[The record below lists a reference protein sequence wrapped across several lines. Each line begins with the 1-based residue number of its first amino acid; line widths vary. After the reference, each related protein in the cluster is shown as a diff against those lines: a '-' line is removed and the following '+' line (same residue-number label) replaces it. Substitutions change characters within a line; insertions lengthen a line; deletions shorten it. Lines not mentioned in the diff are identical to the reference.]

1 MFLSLRSRLW
11 LSYALVTGAA
21 LTVVAIV
28 LLIYI
33 IRNPSTYRQANARLT
48 IVAAILRKD
57 ETEWINLSPNDLQ
70 IQIEQLDNIYSTRI
84 AIYGANRQVVNDSES
99 SQFPALALPTFPRLR
114 PNSILLDRDG
124 NSWLYILRHLIDGRW
139 LLLAVPRPPVP
150 LFVILTDELML
161 PVLGAGGAGLVISL
175 LVAFWLSRW
184 IGDPLQRVVVASQQ
198 MPSSDAKP
206 ISLHGPH
213 EVQELTRAFNDMN
226 VRVHTSQESQRD
238 FVANVSHELKTPSHP
253 SRGSPKR
260 CWMEWLGHP
269 SSKSR
274 QLR

>member
-99 SQFPALALPTFPRLR
+99 SQFPAHALPTFPRLR

-238 FVANVSHELKTPSHP
+238 FVANVSHEL
-253 SRGSPKR
+253 
-260 CWMEWLGHP
+260 
-269 SSKSR
+269 
-274 QLR
+274 